1 MDAESR
7 VHQTRWAWTYKAEGI
22 KTDICDKKSEKGI
35 KVIHNSYP
43 HTLKKTLNHIK
54 RNFKGALK
62 KSLTII
68 IQYNNTNLPLKG
80 RE

>member
-1 MDAESR
+1 M
-7 VHQTRWAWTYKAEGI
+7 I
-22 KTDICDKKSEKGI
+22 K
-35 KVIHNSYP
+35 SYP
-43 HTLKKTLNHIK
+43 HTYPHPLKKTLNPIK

-62 KSLTII
+62 KTLTII